1 METQQLQPSLLLI
14 GATLIFIV
22 LSEAIAQYCI
32 RRCKEE
38 QKYHLFILGIFFYA
52 FVCVG
57 LYIMY
62 GFRQMGIVNLIWSC
76 MSILTIM
83 SIGVVFFHEQINIYD
98 ILGMVLVFCGLVL
111 IFIKGH

>member
-1 METQQLQPSLLLI
+1 MDQQSLQPSILLI
-14 GATLIFIV
+14 GATLVFIV
-22 LSEAIAQYCI
+22 LSEAVAQYCI

-52 FVCVG
+52 FVCAG
-57 LYIMY
+57 LYVMY

-83 SIGVVFFHEQINIYD
+83 SIGIIFFHEQINIYD
-98 ILGMVLVFCGLVL
+98 ILGMALVFCGLVL

>member
-1 METQQLQPSLLLI
+1 M
-14 GATLIFIV
+14 FIV
-22 LSEAIAQYCI
+22 LSEAVAQYCV
-32 RRCKEE
+32 RRCKAE
-38 QKYHLFILGIFFYA
+38 QKYHLFILAILFYS

-62 GFRQMGIVNLIWSC
+62 GFRQMGVVNLMWSC

-83 SIGVVFFHEQINIYD
+83 LVGVFFFHERIDIYD
-98 ILGMVLVFCGLVL
+98 IMGMILVFAGLVL